1 MMPSGGTAVVGKM
14 NLIDL
19 AGSEDNRRT
28 GNAGIRL
35 KESSA
40 INTSLLALGQVVEA
54 LRKGQV
60 RIASD
65 IFIRQ
70 LCPGSSDRLSHN
82 SFLFLKLSL
91 AL

>member
-1 MMPSGGTAVVGKM
+1 MLKVLCVAPSGETAVVGKM

-54 LRKGQV
+54 LKSGQV
-60 RIASD
+60 SVCD
-65 IFIRQ
+65 IS
-70 LCPGSSDRLSHN
+70 G
-82 SFLFLKLSL
+82 
-91 AL
+91 

>member
-1 MMPSGGTAVVGKM
+1 MAPSGEAAVVGKM

-54 LRKGQV
+54 LKSGQV
-60 RIASD
+60 SVSD
-65 IFIRQ
+65 I
-70 LCPGSSDRLSHN
+70 SS
-82 SFLFLKLSL
+82 
-91 AL
+91 